1 MEIMGLLTLRISDE
15 QLGRVKLYLQN
26 TNNKN
31 IQLQTHPNIDKELF
45 RLQSVIGLKNP
56 AKSFPLNTGVGVL
69 KWRYQTTEDTAM
81 PININCWPSDN
92 GSGGCDVNIEFELE
106 DMELELQDVV
116 IAINIPHGVGS
127 PSVAECDG
135 EYQHDSRKGALL
147 WQHAVID
154 KENISGSMEF
164 SVGGN
169 PDDFFPVTMT
179 FNSIKSFSGIKVLDC
194 VDVDGGDPVKY
205 SSHVSF
211 FAEKYDIV

>member
-1 MEIMGLLTLRISDE
+1 MGLLTLRISDE

-106 DMELELQDVV
+106 DMELELQD
-116 IAINIPHGVGS
+116 
-127 PSVAECDG
+127 
-135 EYQHDSRKGALL
+135 
-147 WQHAVID
+147 AVID
-154 KENISGSMEF
+154 KENSSGSMEF

-179 FNSIKSFSGIKVLDC
+179 FNS
-194 VDVDGGDPVKY
+194 
-205 SSHVSF
+205 
-211 FAEKYDIV
+211 